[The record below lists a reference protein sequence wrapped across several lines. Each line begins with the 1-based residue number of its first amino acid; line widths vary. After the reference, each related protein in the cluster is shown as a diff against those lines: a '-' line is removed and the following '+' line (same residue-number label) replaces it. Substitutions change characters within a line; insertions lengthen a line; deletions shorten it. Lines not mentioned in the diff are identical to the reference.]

1 MYFFDLVAI
10 DHLSQS
16 IQVNPDLR
24 NHILAEDVYAS
35 QDVPLR
41 ATTSVDGY
49 ALRCEFTIAFL

>member
-49 ALRCEFTIAFL
+49 VLRCEFTIAFL